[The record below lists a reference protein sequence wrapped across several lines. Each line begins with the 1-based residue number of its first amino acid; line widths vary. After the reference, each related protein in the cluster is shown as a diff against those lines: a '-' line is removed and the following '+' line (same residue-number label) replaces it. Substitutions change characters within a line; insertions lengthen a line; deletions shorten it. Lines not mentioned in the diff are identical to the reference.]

1 MKSRSMSPRLPIA
14 VSLAAAF
21 AMPLAANAHDAKSAE
36 PAASAVSAQ
45 AQPAVAA
52 VERFSSALQAGDLD
66 LAGSLLAE
74 DVLILENGGAE
85 HSRAE
90 YLGGHAGHDAE
101 FLKQVH
107 VQVMRRTAK
116 VEGNLAWV
124 GTESELHGR
133 KDGKPT
139 TVLSTETMLL
149 QRGADGWRI
158 VHVHWSSRPK
168 R

>member
-1 MKSRSMSPRLPIA
+1 MKSRPMSPRLPIA

-21 AMPLAANAHDAKSAE
+21 ALPFAANAHDARSAE
-36 PAASAVSAQ
+36 PVADAVSAQ
-45 AQPAVAA
+45 AQPAVAV

-66 LAGSLLAE
+66 LAGSLLAD

-85 HSRAE
+85 RSRAE
-90 YLGGHAGHDAE
+90 YLGGHARHDAQ

-107 VQVMRRTAK
+107 TQVMRRTAK
-116 VEGNLAWV
+116 AEGDLAWV

-158 VHVHWSSRPK
+158 AHIHWSSRPK

>member
-1 MKSRSMSPRLPIA
+1 MKLRRVFA
-14 VSLAAAF
+14 AALAAAF
-21 AMPLAANAHDAKSAE
+21 AMPLAATAHEEAKSAGLV
-36 PAASAVSAQ
+36 ASAVSAQ
-45 AQPAVAA
+45 AQPAVAV
-52 VERFSSALQAGDLD
+52 VERFSAALQAGDLET
-66 LAGSLLAE
+66 AGSLLAE
-74 DVLILENGGAE
+74 DVLILESGGAE
-85 HSRAE
+85 RSRAE

-101 FLKQVH
+101 FLKQVR
-107 VQVMRRTAK
+107 VQVLRRTAK
-116 VEGNLAWV
+116 AAGDFAWV
-124 GTESELHGR
+124 GTESQMHGR

>member
-1 MKSRSMSPRLPIA
+1 MKLRRVFA
-14 VSLAAAF
+14 AALAAAF
-21 AMPLAANAHDAKSAE
+21 AMPLAATAHEAKSAE
-36 PAASAVSAQ
+36 PVASAVSAQ
-45 AQPAVAA
+45 AQPAVAV
-52 VERFSSALQAGDLD
+52 VERFSAALQAGDLET
-66 LAGSLLAE
+66 AGALLAE
-74 DVLILENGGAE
+74 DVLILESGGAE
-85 HSRAE
+85 RSRAE

-107 VQVMRRTAK
+107 VQVQRRTAK
-116 VEGNLAWV
+116 AAGDFAWV
-124 GTESELHGR
+124 GTESQMHGR

-139 TVLSTETMLL
+139 TVLSTETMLV